1 MTALRD
7 ITAEQLDRIDAILA
21 EYKQTEDAS
30 QLAYQRQTRH
40 GIDGARSQ
48 RKTGAVILSFE
59 VPGKVVRG
67 IFKHSFT
74 INDDGGY
81 TKKTTYKGVNHE

>member
-1 MTALRD
+1 MTLRY
-7 ITAEQLDRIDAILA
+7 ITAEQQDRIDAILA

-30 QLAYQRQTRH
+30 QLAYQRKARL
-40 GIDGARSQ
+40 GIDGSRSQ
-48 RKTGAVILSFE
+48 HKTGAVILSFE

-74 INDDGGY
+74 ISDDGNY
-81 TKKTTYKGVNHE
+81 TKKTTFKEVGNA

>member
-7 ITAEQLDRIDAILA
+7 ITAEQLDRIDSILA

-30 QLAYQRQTRH
+30 QLAYQRKTH
-40 GIDGARSQ
+40 LGIDGVRSQ
-48 RKTGAVILSFE
+48 HKTGAVVLSFE
-59 VPGKVVRG
+59 VPGKVVKG

-74 INDDGGY
+74 ISDDGNY
-81 TKKTTYKGVNHE
+81 TKKTTYKGG

>member
-1 MTALRD
+1 MKEMRD

-30 QLAYQRQTRH
+30 QLAYQRKTRL

-48 RKTGAVILSFE
+48 RKTGAVVLSFE
-59 VPGKVVRG
+59 VPGKVVKG
-67 IFKHSFT
+67 IFRHSFT
-74 INDDGGY
+74 ISDDGKY
-81 TKKTTYKGVNHE
+81 TKKTAFKGVEK